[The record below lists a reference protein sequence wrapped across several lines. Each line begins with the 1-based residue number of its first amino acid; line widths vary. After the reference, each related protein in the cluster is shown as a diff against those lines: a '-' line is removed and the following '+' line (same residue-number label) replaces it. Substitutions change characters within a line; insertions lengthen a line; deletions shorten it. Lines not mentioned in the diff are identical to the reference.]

1 MVSDWHSFLLLFCS
15 LCPCLTRFRCGF
27 QSIRDV
33 PPQWGVPMGF
43 NSSGLSS
50 PWQSLPLSAEV
61 SYKKPLLAWGQEILW
76 LCDLHS
82 TWSSSTS
89 PSVPSSHLPPA
100 MVSVCFFLTLM
111 PASISWVGWS
121 WGGASSSAWLQGWH
135 SVYCHPVQRCLGSAV
150 TGMWQVVASSC
161 TAPHCRP
168 FLCLEIFGN
177 ARMLCKK
184 EYLHIYAPM
193 LCVCKKICM
202 LAFLLCGYQAQIFI
216 LFGALQGHAIS
227 FTVTCYFLTDG
238 DAATVMCKMIF
249 MYLLPRKG
257 KKKKNQERRERKLCL
272 IRLKS
277 EQDCFW

>member
-27 QSIRDV
+27 QSLRDV

-43 NSSGLSS
+43 SSSGLSS
-50 PWQSLPLSAEV
+50 PLAEFAPISWSLLQKTPFGMGTRNPLAVWPPQHLEQQHISICPLSR
-61 SYKKPLLAWGQEILW
+61 
-76 LCDLHS
+76 
-82 TWSSSTS
+82 
-89 PSVPSSHLPPA
+89 LPPA
-100 MVSVCFFLTLM
+100 MVSVCIFLTLM

-135 SVYCHPVQRCLGSAV
+135 SVFCHPVQRSLGSAV
-150 TGMWQVVASSC
+150 TGMWQVVASPC

-177 ARMLCKK
+177 ARMPCKK
-184 EYLHIYAPM
+184 EYLHIHVQM

-202 LAFLLCGYQAQIFI
+202 LAFLLCGYQAQIFL

-227 FTVTCYFLTDG
+227 FTVTCYFLIDG

-257 KKKKNQERRERKLCL
+257 KKKKTAKEREN
-272 IRLKS
+272 
-277 EQDCFW
+277 FVW